1 MDFHL
6 KILSWHIVQVLS
18 PLFLVSLGSWVTE
31 KDVFLQCL
39 QLPVSENE
47 RVGKDV
53 CVHTCR
59 AHLRGQVTRT

>member
-31 KDVFLQCL
+31 KDVFFTI
-39 QLPVSENE
+39 PTTPS
-47 RVGKDV
+47 K
-53 CVHTCR
+53 
-59 AHLRGQVTRT
+59 